1 VRVADAGYF
10 GKTIGHTL
18 RAMTDEPCGVSLD
31 LRSVSGYRWIRGLL
45 LIIFQEIPQVGR
57 NMAITISRRRFVV
70 AVGGAAVVQ
79 PLSARAQEPDRTYR
93 LGVLSATRLEIQQN
107 TAFLDQLAQ
116 LGFVQNKNLIVERQG
131 VAVPFERFPQAAH
144 EIVEAGVDA
153 IFCPSGDASVRAAQ
167 AATRQIPIVGIADD
181 MVAAGLVQSLSHPG
195 ANTTGVSILAT
206 ELDGKRQEILMELL
220 PAARRM
226 VALADPA
233 TKNEQQIAKLQQAA
247 RLRGVE
253 LSVREVATVDD
264 IAPAIDAAKASGAE
278 ALNVLATALFGVH
291 WQPIVERTA
300 AVRLP
305 AIYQW
310 PDIASEGFLA
320 AYGPRRTTL
329 WRQLAEMV
337 AKVLRGASPSDL
349 PVEQPTRFELVINL
363 QVAKALGVAIS
374 PSLLLRADDVI
385 E

>member
-1 VRVADAGYF
+1 
-10 GKTIGHTL
+10 
-18 RAMTDEPCGVSLD
+18 
-31 LRSVSGYRWIRGLL
+31 
-45 LIIFQEIPQVGR
+45 
-57 NMAITISRRRFVV
+57 MAITISRRRFVV

-131 VAVPFERFPQAAH
+131 VAVPFERFPQAAR